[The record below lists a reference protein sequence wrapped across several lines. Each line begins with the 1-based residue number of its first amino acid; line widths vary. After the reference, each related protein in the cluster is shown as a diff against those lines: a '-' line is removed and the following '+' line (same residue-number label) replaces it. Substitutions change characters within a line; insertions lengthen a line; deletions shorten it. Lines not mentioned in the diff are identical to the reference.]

1 MLFKKY
7 RINKLK
13 AKIFVYKQLEIE
25 SRRYVEGVPKT
36 NSYFVKEHLK
46 YLAKLLEFKAELAI
60 LEGEL

>member
-13 AKIFVYKQLEIE
+13 ANIFVYEQLEIE

-36 NSYFVKEHLK
+36 NAYFVDEHLN
-46 YLAKLLEFKAELAI
+46 YLRKLLEFKAELAI
-60 LEGEL
+60 LEGK